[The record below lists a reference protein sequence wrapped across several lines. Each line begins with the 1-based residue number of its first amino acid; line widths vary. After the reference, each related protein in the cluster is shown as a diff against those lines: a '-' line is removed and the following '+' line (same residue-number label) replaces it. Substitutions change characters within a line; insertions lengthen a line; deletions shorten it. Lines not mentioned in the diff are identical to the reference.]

1 MTSFHADGSVRK
13 SWHDTWRCAGM
24 SSWAS
29 CTRWPP
35 KELQARR
42 EATAAEASG
51 GGLAA
56 AAMLVE
62 MSPQGRREAPEMS
75 AGMSGQGPAAAAE
88 AMPAAICDAVPTAA
102 LQVVPAT
109 SSEDGRAEAMHA
121 ETAHQA
127 DSGTVQ
133 TPGDKPAGE
142 AFLEAEQS
150 EQCWVAA
157 IGQETPRGSGTA
169 LLCAL
174 WPCLFAA
181 VLVGQAQAAALD
193 WAAEAWLRDKGRSAG
208 QHGSELPWPF
218 PGGLSGLCIA
228 VALPLGTVVAE
239 ARTETGGFGTGLLRS
254 EGRCMLCAVVFL
266 ASLCYY
272 VAGRAQDR
280 SAESEAVAPVLDR
293 LRRAVEALTRVPVDA
308 AAESGSR
315 DCQQCEVGTP
325 RPLTIAAAGSRPPVQ
340 NPSWRSLCK
349 NLSFESVVQAD
360 HAACWSDASDA
371 SDVDLEDVVS
381 MFVGEE
387 ADMDPGAVS
396 ISSAEDAETAGP
408 DQADSW
414 ASSSDDED
422 EDDAIHCAD
431 GTVLLPRASG
441 GYARLDLHRYDDIDV
456 PVGYVFLYLG
466 WTGCRWRVGVPEM
479 PQLVYEYDDL
489 FMAFHMARFWSQARP
504 ALMPRKN
511 ISLESGRWRLAW
523 VDRGQRCSRTFPF
536 SCGASKRFALGQALL
551 NRSKLEKRGL
561 LRGGQDV
568 LKTAGG
574 VKKDTKRGE
583 YIVQIQAKG
592 KRHYGGRH
600 QSEEQA
606 YASAAKLRH
615 ELSKKPGDK
624 PAGEA
629 FLEASLGGAGRRA
642 LSWKEAACSDG
653 GSSDEEAV
661 DPIGDEAKA
670 TGEKLRSACE
680 HQKMQA
686 ELTELLAAT
695 EPPAKKPRCD
705 VVGLGGEAGASQVV
719 VEPSPLTVESI
730 GEPLSKKSKK
740 APVAKTLA
748 YILELAELQNHT
760 GDSDDDKVELC
771 TARARKL
778 VPWMSEFVCQTRMA
792 EGFLS
797 RAQIHQDGQGLSV
810 YNKLQHEL
818 GKARAAQQHTQGR
831 QSRFAAWS
839 TFAHQASKK
848 FNTEACKKDG
858 QEKELVQAPAHFL
871 PYGVCCPLCP
881 SGCQVLGVRTTAAS
895 KPKLAVTL
903 DVFRGSVLRKKYM
916 TRLFSTLLPA
926 RVVKQLRVVLLDPD
940 TSVEDEGSFVT
951 FRCHAAGLVLTTDP
965 HDMEGRVLFEVSPDY
980 FRVSTD
986 AKSLCV
992 QVHLLVVKQ
1001 LLKFQA
1007 PEYKPPAEK
1016 GDGKASKGSD
1026 KAGLHRPNSLVS
1038 LSLVLASRRHQV
1050 SQSIAAFSELS
1061 FGKSKP
1067 GLKAMAEYFHHMR
1080 SLYEETTGK
1089 GLLDADGRVL
1099 RLPTKPAWTTLV
1111 DRVGS
1116 FFLQRYKAK
1125 SGVDFGSLV
1134 LLHFQRAAP
1143 TPENGCGRFWELL
1156 KSIQSHT
1163 DMGMRGHA
1171 AAGSDGL
1178 LTVKELEEGMQR
1190 AGMTEI
1196 PPELNDIIK
1205 DVDSNG
1211 S

>member
-1 MTSFHADGSVRK
+1 MFCPNEVGL
-13 SWHDTWRCAGM
+13 HD
-24 SSWAS
+24 S
-29 CTRWPP
+29 
-35 KELQARR
+35 ARR
-42 EATAAEASG
+42 NCAASLTQLLLEAA
-51 GGLAA
+51 
-56 AAMLVE
+56 VE
-62 MSPQGRREAPEMS
+62 PSRR
-75 AGMSGQGPAAAAE
+75 QTR
-88 AMPAAICDAVPTAA
+88 DR
-102 LQVVPAT
+102 VVPC
-109 SSEDGRAEAMHA
+109 
-121 ETAHQA
+121 
-127 DSGTVQ
+127 
-133 TPGDKPAGE
+133 
-142 AFLEAEQS
+142 L
-150 EQCWVAA
+150 
-157 IGQETPRGSGTA
+157 TA
-169 LLCAL
+169 L
-174 WPCLFAA
+174 
-181 VLVGQAQAAALD
+181 
-193 WAAEAWLRDKGRSAG
+193 
-208 QHGSELPWPF
+208 
-218 PGGLSGLCIA
+218 
-228 VALPLGTVVAE
+228 
-239 ARTETGGFGTGLLRS
+239 
-254 EGRCMLCAVVFL
+254 
-266 ASLCYY
+266 
-272 VAGRAQDR
+272 
-280 SAESEAVAPVLDR
+280 
-293 LRRAVEALTRVPVDA
+293 
-308 AAESGSR
+308 
-315 DCQQCEVGTP
+315 
-325 RPLTIAAAGSRPPVQ
+325 
-340 NPSWRSLCK
+340 
-349 NLSFESVVQAD
+349 
-360 HAACWSDASDA
+360 
-371 SDVDLEDVVS
+371 
-381 MFVGEE
+381 
-387 ADMDPGAVS
+387 
-396 ISSAEDAETAGP
+396 
-408 DQADSW
+408 
-414 ASSSDDED
+414 
-422 EDDAIHCAD
+422 
-431 GTVLLPRASG
+431 
-441 GYARLDLHRYDDIDV
+441 
-456 PVGYVFLYLG
+456 
-466 WTGCRWRVGVPEM
+466 
-479 PQLVYEYDDL
+479 PQ
-489 FMAFHMARFWSQARP
+489 
-504 ALMPRKN
+504 
-511 ISLESGRWRLAW
+511 
-523 VDRGQRCSRTFPF
+523 
-536 SCGASKRFALGQALL
+536 
-551 NRSKLEKRGL
+551 
-561 LRGGQDV
+561 
-568 LKTAGG
+568 
-574 VKKDTKRGE
+574 
-583 YIVQIQAKG
+583 
-592 KRHYGGRH
+592 
-600 QSEEQA
+600 
-606 YASAAKLRH
+606 
-615 ELSKKPGDK
+615 
-624 PAGEA
+624 
-629 FLEASLGGAGRRA
+629 ASLGGAGRRA
-642 LSWKEAACSDG
+642 LSWKDTASGVGSGVRTSLTEPRGSGTARVCRQEAACSDG

-1080 SLYEETTGK
+1080 SLYEETTGS
-1089 GLLDADGRVL
+1089 LAALRRSVGRVALYCCLPLSLPGRYPCSGKACWTRTGACSACRPNLLGL
-1099 RLPTKPAWTTLV
+1099 RWSTEWGAF
-1111 DRVGS
+1111 S
-1116 FFLQRYKAK
+1116 F
-1125 SGVDFGSLV
+1125 
-1134 LLHFQRAAP
+1134 
-1143 TPENGCGRFWELL
+1143 
-1156 KSIQSHT
+1156 
-1163 DMGMRGHA
+1163 RGTRPSP
-1171 AAGSDGL
+1171 G
-1178 LTVKELEEGMQR
+1178 
-1190 AGMTEI
+1190 
-1196 PPELNDIIK
+1196 
-1205 DVDSNG
+1205 
-1211 S
+1211 